1 MESPGRKGALVLV
14 SRSKRLDNFSWF
26 KIKLLEL
33 LTAKYRENVAI
44 VDIST
49 RAELIGC
56 LFSPPT
62 LFDVAEVHVLVEFN
76 DEKLRV
82 GEDEAVGLGTLSNT
96 VNSADSD
103 LFSIAGAEYLTGTTV
118 KIWYWTESGNPTYD
132 LLIDFSR
139 CFRLRFF
146 FLPLAQLK
154 LQFGNRKNE
163 LVKEPDLRVPTRK
176 NKLSLVYKIT
186 MPRVAITIVVI
197 VLIKNLLP
205 DGSVDYAGHYDEVIT
220 YEDSS
225 LTIDDI
231 TRGLDSDRGS
241 ETTHTWIF
249 ARKQWVFTWFIANQW
264 LEESRQELR
273 LAATKTSSSNNQFW
287 ASIYTDLM
295 HRNENRLENVVNAI
309 RHHGRRHQLDRYEM
323 ATFALAFVQHIP
335 YKIPRNDLELLA
347 PPQTVNEKYGDCD
360 SKSLLYAL
368 ILKRLGYDVSMFVSM
383 RYRHAMAGVAINAA
397 GSFKSHNGRRYYFA
411 DTTAAGHRIGQ
422 LASSQGRLG
431 SWLLVPL

>member
-1 MESPGRKGALVLV
+1 MV
-14 SRSKRLDNFSWF
+14 
-26 KIKLLEL
+26 
-33 LTAKYRENVAI
+33 
-44 VDIST
+44 
-49 RAELIGC
+49 
-56 LFSPPT
+56 
-62 LFDVAEVHVLVEFN
+62 
-76 DEKLRV
+76 
-82 GEDEAVGLGTLSNT
+82 
-96 VNSADSD
+96 
-103 LFSIAGAEYLTGTTV
+103 
-118 KIWYWTESGNPTYD
+118 
-132 LLIDFSR
+132 
-139 CFRLRFF
+139 
-146 FLPLAQLK
+146 
-154 LQFGNRKNE
+154 
-163 LVKEPDLRVPTRK
+163 
-176 NKLSLVYKIT
+176 
-186 MPRVAITIVVI
+186 
-197 VLIKNLLP
+197 
-205 DGSVDYAGHYDEVIT
+205 T

-241 ETTHTWIF
+241 EITHTWIF

-273 LAATKTSSSNNQFW
+273 LAAAKTSSSNNQFW

-309 RHHGRRHQLDRYEM
+309 KRHGRRYQLDRYEM

-411 DTTAAGHRIGQ
+411 ETTAAGHRIGQ